1 MKSKRFDISLI
12 PDDELAAE
20 YWRRMHAR
28 GKITNSG
35 RPKKL
40 RPCPKCGEQ
49 MGARQLDIHKPACMS
64 TRIQFVE
71 CKSPIIAA
79 RRCPWAAKIVR
90 VGNGY
95 IAFESI
101 DDYRKQKAK
110 LPHVEQK
117 PLAWMVR
124 RLTEPPG
131 RKPEAR
137 TYRISAD
144 GKSITCLRCGLTSWH
159 PEDVRQVF
167 CGNCHIFHV
176 R

>member
-1 MKSKRFDISLI
+1 MNLLYALLGWVAF
-12 PDDELAAE
+12 
-20 YWRRMHAR
+20 
-28 GKITNSG
+28 GF
-35 RPKKL
+35 
-40 RPCPKCGEQ
+40 
-49 MGARQLDIHKPACMS
+49 
-64 TRIQFVE
+64 FV
-71 CKSPIIAA
+71 
-79 RRCPWAAKIVR
+79 
-90 VGNGY
+90 
-95 IAFESI
+95 
-101 DDYRKQKAK
+101 
-110 LPHVEQK
+110 
-117 PLAWMVR
+117 AWMVR